1 MKNTFRLQVVQ
12 DLAQQQSDS
21 AATRLGKLNAEAAIA
36 EQKLNMLLEYR
47 EDYRAR
53 FRGTMNQDVHSAGWK
68 NLQQFLVKLDEAVE
82 QQRAAWEATRQAV
95 LRGQSEWQAKQIQ
108 VKAYDTLAQRHHA
121 VQAERVKKLD
131 QFVTDEFA
139 ARSHNAKG

>member
-1 MKNTFRLQVVQ
+1 MKNAFRLQVVQ

-21 AATRLGKLNAEAAIA
+21 AATRLGKLNAEAAMA

-53 FRGTMNQDVHSAGWK
+53 FRGAMNQDVHSAGWK

-95 LRGQSEWQAKQIQ
+95 LRGQREWQAKQIQ

-121 VQAERVKKLD
+121 VQVERVKKLD
-131 QFVTDEFA
+131 QFTTDEFA
-139 ARSHNAKG
+139 ARSHNTKG

>member
-12 DLAQQQSDS
+12 DLAQKQSDS
-21 AATRLGKLNAEAAIA
+21 AATRLGVLNAAAAKA

-82 QQRAAWEATRQAV
+82 QQRAAWEAARQAV

-108 VKAYDTLAQRHHA
+108 VKAYDTLAQRHNA

-139 ARSHNAKG
+139 ARSHNTKG

>member
-1 MKNTFRLQVVQ
+1 MKSTFRLKVVQ
-12 DLAQQQSDS
+12 DLAQKQSDS
-21 AATRLGKLNAEAAIA
+21 AATRLGLLNAEAAKA

-53 FRGTMNQDVHSAGWK
+53 FRGTMNQDVHSAGWM
-68 NLQQFLVKLDEAVE
+68 NFQQFLVKLDEAVD

-95 LRGQSEWQAKQIQ
+95 LRGQSEWQSKQIQ
-108 VKAYDTLAQRHHA
+108 VKAYDTLALRHQSA
-121 VQAERVKKLD
+121 QADRVKKFD

-139 ARSHNAKG
+139 ARSRNAKG

>member
-82 QQRAAWEATRQAV
+82 QQRAACEATRQAV
-95 LRGQSEWQAKQIQ
+95 VRGQREWQAKQIQ

-139 ARSHNAKG
+139 ARSYNAKG

>member
-12 DLAQQQSDS
+12 ELAQHHSDS
-21 AATRLGKLNAEAAIA
+21 AATRLGVLNAEAAKA

-53 FRGTMNQDVHSAGWK
+53 FRGTMNQDVHTANWK
-68 NLQQFLVKLDEAVE
+68 NLQQFLVKLDEAVD
-82 QQRAAWEATRQAV
+82 QQRAAWEAARQAV
-95 LRGQSEWQAKQIQ
+95 LRGKNEWQSKQIQ
-108 VKAYDTLAQRHHA
+108 VKAYDTLSQRHQA

-131 QFVTDEFA
+131 QFATDEFA
-139 ARSHNAKG
+139 ARSYKAKG